1 MIERTVLDTIKE
13 TAEMLLEKLEIQAA
27 VKALEAEEETVRVEI
42 EMEDPQ
48 LLIGEQGQ
56 TLLEVQHVLRLI
68 VRKKLEEA
76 PLLVLDVNEYR
87 KSRETYL
94 RELANTTA
102 DEVALLKKEKELPAM
117 SSQDR
122 RIVHM
127 ALAERQDVSSES
139 IGEEPER
146 RIVVRIKEKEEKEEK
161 DSPSPG

>member
-13 TAEMLLEKLEIQAA
+13 AAQMLLEKLEIKAA
-27 VKALEAEEETVRVEI
+27 VKALEAEEETVRVEV
-42 EMEDPQ
+42 EMEEPQ

-76 PLLVLDVNEYR
+76 PLITLDINEYR

-127 ALAERQDVSSES
+127 VISERQDVSSES
-139 IGEEPER
+139 VGEEPER
-146 RIVVRIKEKEEKEEK
+146 RIVVRIKEKEEKG
-161 DSPSPG
+161 SPLSPG

>member
-1 MIERTVLDTIKE
+1 MIERTVLETIKE
-13 TAEMLLEKLEIQAA
+13 VAEMLLEKLQIKGT
-27 VKALEAEEETVRVEI
+27 VKALEAEEESVRVEV
-42 EMEDPQ
+42 ETEEPQ

-56 TLLEVQHVLRLI
+56 ALLEVQHVVRLI
-68 VRKKLEEA
+68 ARKKLEEA
-76 PLLVLDVNEYR
+76 PLIALDINEYR

-94 RELANTTA
+94 RELANTAA

-127 ALAERQDVSSES
+127 VISERQDVSSES
-139 IGEEPER
+139 MGEEPER

-161 DSPSPG
+161 DSPNPG